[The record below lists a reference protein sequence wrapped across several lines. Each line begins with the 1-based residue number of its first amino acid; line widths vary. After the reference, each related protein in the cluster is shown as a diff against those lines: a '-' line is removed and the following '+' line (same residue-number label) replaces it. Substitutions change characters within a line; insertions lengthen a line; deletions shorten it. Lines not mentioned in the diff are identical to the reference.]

1 MKRKTSGLVPRVR
14 KVGAKNDPVVS
25 RVPLSG
31 YTTPPTK
38 LTKRVETLAGVEQRK
53 ERKAMAKEKRAEA
66 GERMVAVTHAVWD
79 TRELKRRAMRAGRLY
94 KQISAARLRIE
105 ESETAHS
112 QLYRVLDDCCAVLA
126 RIQGERETAAGE
138 AERSKITARADRGKT
153 KIIRTLRAMAKT
165 RVRLVNLRTGEE
177 TIAVFDDAALK
188 LMGDAGI
195 TGMFPADFL
204 AS

>member
-1 MKRKTSGLVPRVR
+1 MWVAGEPIAVGLVA
-14 KVGAKNDPVVS
+14 AK
-25 RVPLSG
+25 
-31 YTTPPTK
+31 
-38 LTKRVETLAGVEQRK
+38 RK

-66 GERMVAVTHAVWD
+66 SEQVSAERIVEVTWD
-79 TRELKRRAMRAGRLY
+79 ARELKRRAMRAGRLY

-195 TGMFPADFL
+195 TGTFPADFL